1 MSNDKIKKKVYLSP
15 EQRKNLES
23 VSRNGHSPA
32 KKILHARVLLMA
44 DQYHPKG
51 GKTDMQISEA
61 LGMHVNTVGRIRR
74 SFVFEGEE
82 SALERKKR
90 EFPPVR
96 AKLDGEKEAHL
107 VALCCSQ
114 PPKGRVRWT
123 LSLLVDE
130 MTTRGIVTKISRE
143 TVRKALKK
151 TNCDL
156 GKSNATVSRRKIDPA
171 L

>member
-96 AKLDGEKEAHL
+96 ACVGWGKRGAFGGLMLFPATERKSSVDT
-107 VALCCSQ
+107 Q
-114 PPKGRVRWT
+114 P
-123 LSLLVDE
+123 
-130 MTTRGIVTKISRE
+130 
-143 TVRKALKK
+143 
-151 TNCDL
+151 L
-156 GKSNATVSRRKIDPA
+156 G
-171 L
+171 